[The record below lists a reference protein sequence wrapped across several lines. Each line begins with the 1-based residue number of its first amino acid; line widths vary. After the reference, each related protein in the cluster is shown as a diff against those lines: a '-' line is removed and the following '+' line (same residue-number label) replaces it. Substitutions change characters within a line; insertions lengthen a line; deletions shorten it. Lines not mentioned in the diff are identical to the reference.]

1 VDFNPIH
8 IKTNTLLFLNK
19 DTLHFFDPKGDFEAK
34 SILFTDNFFCK
45 TEADIKFL
53 RSTILF
59 NDLFGAS
66 QVQLME
72 TTPIF
77 ENLMH
82 MMKNELE
89 NNPEVFHQDVLKNYL
104 HTFLMLAERER
115 RKQKVTELRKGADF
129 DYTLLFKDLLE
140 AGYRQVK
147 QVSSYASQ
155 LSVTKKRLNQ
165 ATTRVLGK
173 SPKNIIDERVIL
185 EAKRLLVHTH
195 ENIKEIGY
203 VLGFQDPAYFI
214 KFFRK
219 HCGITPVAFREQ
231 VLG

>member
-1 VDFNPIH
+1 
-8 IKTNTLLFLNK
+8 
-19 DTLHFFDPKGDFEAK
+19 
-34 SILFTDNFFCK
+34 
-45 TEADIKFL
+45 
-53 RSTILF
+53 LF

-66 QVQLME
+66 QVQLE
-72 TTPIF
+72 KTTSIF

-140 AGYRQVK
+140 AGYKRVK

-231 VLG
+231 ALG